1 MSRTFLRLS
10 LVWIF
15 VIIQACAPTGV
26 PTVDPNSIGT
36 FIAQTVAAYTPTS
49 AGIPVTGDNSP
60 TPTQTVTTTP
70 TVATPSPTSIPSVT
84 STAISLMTSTQSI
97 TLTPLVT
104 STLSLAPGVVQISV
118 SVPTNCRIGPGV
130 AYARVGALLVG
141 EVAEVIGRH
150 AAGSYWVIRNPDRAN
165 DTCWLWGRY
174 ATVVGDTNILP
185 ILTPPPPPPTATP
198 SPAFDIAYEGLES
211 CTGTG
216 WWVDLGLENL
226 GGVSFRSLT
235 FTIRN
240 LDTDVSQTQYTDG
253 FINRNGCS
261 ESETRDTLAPG
272 DSRTVSS
279 PVLTANPSGHRL
291 QATITLCSNN
301 GQNGTCITQTVNV
314 RP

>member
-1 MSRTFLRLS
+1 MSRTLLRLA
-10 LVWIF
+10 LIGIF
-15 VIIQACAPTGV
+15 ATIPACVPTSA

-36 FIAQTVAAYTPTS
+36 FIAQTVAGYTPTS
-49 AGIPVTGDNSP
+49 PGIPVTGGESP
-60 TPTQTVTTTP
+60 APTLTVTTTP
-70 TVATPSPTSIPSVT
+70 TAATPSPSP
-84 STAISLMTSTQSI
+84 TAISLMTSTQSI

-104 STLSLAPGVVQISV
+104 STASLAPGVVQISV

-141 EVAEVIGRH
+141 EVAEVVGRH

-165 DTCWLWGRY
+165 GTCWLWGRY
-174 ATVVGDTNILP
+174 ATVVGDTNVLP
-185 ILTPPPPPPTATP
+185 VLTPPPPPPTATP
-198 SPAFDIAYEGLES
+198 APAFDIAYEGLES

-226 GGVSFRSLT
+226 GGVPFRSLT
-235 FTIRN
+235 FTIRD
-240 LDTDVSQTQYTDG
+240 LDSDVSQTQYTDG
-253 FINRNGCS
+253 FINRNGCN

-279 PVLTANPSGHRL
+279 PVLAANPSGHRL
-291 QATITLCSNN
+291 QATITLCSNS
-301 GQNGTCITQTVNV
+301 GQNGTCITQAVNV

>member
-1 MSRTFLRLS
+1 MSRTILRRS
-10 LVWIF
+10 LLLIF
-15 VIIQACAPTGV
+15 MIIQACVPTGV

-49 AGIPVTGDNSP
+49 PGIPVTGDNSP
-60 TPTQTVTTTP
+60 TPTLTVTMVP
-70 TVATPSPTSIPSVT
+70 ATATLSPS
-84 STAISLMTSTQSI
+84 STAISLMTSTQAV

-104 STLSLAPGVVQISV
+104 STAALAPGVVQISV

-130 AYARVGALLVG
+130 AYVRVGALLAG

-150 AAGSYWVIRNPDRAN
+150 AAGNYWVIRNPDRVN
-165 DTCWLWGRY
+165 GTCWLWGQY
-174 ATVVGDTNILP
+174 ATVVGDTSALP
-185 ILTPPPPPPTATP
+185 VLTPPPPPPTATP
-198 SPAFDIAYEGLES
+198 APAFDIAYEGLES

-235 FTIRN
+235 FTIRD
-240 LDTDVSQTQYTDG
+240 LDTDASLTQYADG

-261 ESETRDTLAPG
+261 ESVTRDTLAPG

-279 PVLTANPSGHRL
+279 PMFTANPSGHRL
-291 QATITLCSNN
+291 QVTITLCSNT
-301 GQNGTCITQTVNV
+301 GQNGTCITQSANM